1 MHKVFKAL
9 ADPTRIKILELLKKR
24 SMTAGEISEHFD
36 MKKPSISHHLS
47 ILSNANLIYSEKK
60 GQFIHYSINLTMLQ
74 EIMHWILV
82 LKNKD

>member
-1 MHKVFKAL
+1 LHKVFKAL

-60 GQFIHYSINLTMLQ
+60 GQFIHYSLNYPHLSL
-74 EIMHWILV
+74 LRAA
-82 LKNKD
+82 